1 MKQQQTE
8 DAEDRRKRSTKKRG
22 TDRKAKRREEVL
34 GKGGEKKPRAHM
46 REQRAASSDD
56 RSYRPTWP
64 NPETLKFFGAWVF
77 SYSYPLLIF
86 LGCLIGALLLY
97 NHLVL
102 WALQGFSFGVFF
114 FFLRLAGVRLL
125 SHASNTSGDTTRLAQ
140 QFHLVFLQA
149 HLMIEPR
156 PGDHLLALHVKARG
170 VSSSSFTSPSLQLP
184 IHHSKEE
191 DDLSSLRSFSFF
203 LCELLVA
210 DRFSLLVIAHRR
222 HRRSRR
228 FHGKVLRHSARALEE

>member
-77 SYSYPLLIF
+77 SYSYPLLVF

-149 HLMIEPR
+149 HLMSRAPGTTCSRSTSRHAACLRRASPPR
-156 PGDHLLALHVKARG
+156 PCSCPYTTQKKRTTFLPCVRSPSSSA
-170 VSSSSFTSPSLQLP
+170 SSSSLIAS
-184 IHHSKEE
+184 H
-191 DDLSSLRSFSFF
+191 
-203 LCELLVA
+203 
-210 DRFSLLVIAHRR
+210 FSLSLIAVIVALVD
-222 HRRSRR
+222 SMEK
-228 FHGKVLRHSARALEE
+228 F